1 MVHAAGAGD
10 NPREHVM
17 KNAILISLTL
27 VMLASGAFAANLVC
41 YSPHDDGVDP
51 TAPLTISVVVD

>member
-1 MVHAAGAGD
+1 
-10 NPREHVM
+10 M